1 MSLVLTLQ
9 RCRGKESDKFYGE
22 CKTSHF
28 SDRFREYGED
38 KTSRPFLRQVPDVR
52 RRQVISPT
60 GSWSTEK
67 TRQVISPTGSCSTEK
82 TSHFSDR
89 FWKYGEDKK
98 SQVISPT
105 GFGST
110 EKTRQLVSPTGYG
123 STEKTRKVVSPI
135 GYVSTE

>member
-1 MSLVLTLQ
+1 MQ
-9 RCRGKESDKFYGE
+9 DK
-22 CKTSHF
+22 S
-28 SDRFREYGED
+28 
-38 KTSRPFLRQVPDVR
+38 FLRQVPRVR
-52 RRQVISPT
+52 RRQDKSSVSPT
-60 GSWSTEK
+60 GS
-67 TRQVISPTGSCSTEK
+67 GCTEK